1 MVYRPREGTNWERV
15 YEGINSRRWDGFKE
29 LYEMLA
35 AVDVWWRCSYK
46 SLYAV
51 GDIAWEL
58 VGGTSHVGIVGWKRD
73 GEDSGRI
80 YGFWGDHKW
89 ITWVDEEPL
98 RLGWFLSLWST
109 RQALWKKSRVE
120 QQSFL
125 IAWVGSDLGFL
136 YVVSSDR
143 CCSVLLM

>member
-1 MVYRPREGTNWERV
+1 MICDPILAGEVECIIHLEHMVYRPREGTNWERV

-58 VGGTSHVGIVGWKRD
+58 VGGTSHVGIVGW
-73 GEDSGRI
+73 
-80 YGFWGDHKW
+80 
-89 ITWVDEEPL
+89 
-98 RLGWFLSLWST
+98 
-109 RQALWKKSRVE
+109 
-120 QQSFL
+120 
-125 IAWVGSDLGFL
+125 
-136 YVVSSDR
+136 
-143 CCSVLLM
+143 